1 MGFTIV
7 SELELEGRAVGQ
19 EASFEKGA
27 TFNFRSSHATKNTH
41 YFFLSFSRR
50 LRACPYESALHF
62 AKGRKKKGV
71 NPWEILT

>member
-7 SELELEGRAVGQ
+7 SELELEGRAVEQ

-41 YFFLSFSRR
+41 YFFLSLVVCAPVRTN
-50 LRACPYESALHF
+50 LHF
-62 AKGRKKKGV
+62 IFPKEERKRV
-71 NPWEILT
+71 